1 MPPSLEV
8 EVQASSLPVVEL
20 LNPHLPRSLVNS
32 PPHSHD
38 PIGLVDV
45 NNMGAIHM
53 YTSDYHI
60 YIV

>member
-20 LNPHLPRSLVNS
+20 LNPHLPVGLVNS

-38 PIGLVDV
+38 PSGLVDV
-45 NNMGAIHM
+45 NNMGATYVHK
-53 YTSDYHI
+53 
-60 YIV
+60 